1 MNFKQ
6 LVLAAA
12 VMAVPF
18 MAQAG
23 MTSMDD
29 SALSSVTGQ
38 DGISIAGSFNGTIGK
53 VSYIDG
59 DTGGGTLNLNTITLS
74 GFSIAD
80 TNPLT
85 IDVMTAD
92 IGGTAT
98 QQLVIGLPA
107 MTGTVTV
114 GSINLGTGASIG
126 GLAIQDINMAG
137 STVRVWGH

>member
-38 DGISIAGSFNGTIGK
+38 DGISIAGSFSGSIGK
-53 VSYIDG
+53 LSYIDG
-59 DTGGGTLNLNTITLS
+59 DVAGGSLNLNNITFT
-74 GFSIAD
+74 GFNIAD

-85 IDVMTAD
+85 IDVMTTTIA
-92 IGGTAT
+92 TVST

-114 GSINLGTGASIG
+114 GSIKMGTGASIG
-126 GLAIQDINMAG
+126 GLAIQDINLSG
-137 STVRVWGH
+137 SSVRIWGH

>member
-12 VMAVPF
+12 VLAVPF

-38 DGISIAGSFNGTIGK
+38 DGISIAGNFAGTIGK
-53 VSYIDG
+53 LTYTDG
-59 DTGGGTLNLNTITLS
+59 DTGGGSLNLETITLT

-80 TNPLT
+80 NAPLT
-85 IDVMTAD
+85 VDVVTTT
-92 IGGTAT
+92 IGTVAT
-98 QQLVIGLPA
+98 QQLAIGLPT
-107 MTGTVTV
+107 MTGSVSV
-114 GSINLGTGASIG
+114 GAIRMGTGASIG
-126 GLAIQDINMAG
+126 GVAINNINMAG
-137 STVRVWGH
+137 STVRIWGH